1 MIKKRLPGV
10 GTLEVCKLTSI
21 SVKNRQP
28 PNLREMKMHFL
39 FDTQNEDALPVRYT
53 EYTWLL
59 QSSLQEINLNG

>member
-39 FDTQNEDALPVRYT
+39 FDTQNTPGCYSPVCRR
-53 EYTWLL
+53 
-59 QSSLQEINLNG
+59 